1 MVVGTGADDDDGAG
15 CEEVVVVVWGCVE
28 GAGAGVVLG
37 TLGVFDVVGVEG
49 TGFWVGDEGWTETV
63 GEPDGVGWEAG
74 PEGDAVG
81 EPTDADGLAGISD
94 VRLS

>member
-1 MVVGTGADDDDGAG
+1 MVVDTAADDGDGAG

-37 TLGVFDVVGVEG
+37 TLGVSDVVGVEG
-49 TGFWVGDEGWTETV
+49 TGSWVGDEGWAEGV
-63 GEPDGVGWEAG
+63 GEPDVVGWEAG
-74 PEGDAVG
+74 PEGAAEG
-81 EPTDADGLAGISD
+81 EPADAEGFAGISD